1 MNPRYNYPKRSV
13 SSMDRQQILKALRSN
28 PSDKEIEYLA
38 QEYDLKP
45 RTIKGWLKQQSKKYN
60 KASESDEDIQ
70 SNGRKTKADKDLLD
84 FERNFNQNSD
94 GYHYEI
100 TNMDLLKTAKNL
112 NQQEYEKPQVVQT
125 QKQQSTQQ
133 QSIKP
138 LSSENFFTMKIDN
151 QQQQQSQKCSLQNFD
166 ALLLLLDQDD
176 EIHHMVTLLRNQ
188 EKQIEELKKT
198 QSDILEYMC
207 SHLTKKPK
215 KI

>member
-13 SSMDRQQILKALRSN
+13 SSMDRQQILRALGSN
-28 PSDKEIEYLA
+28 PSDKEIEYTA
-38 QEYDLKP
+38 YEYDLKP
-45 RTIKGWLKQQSKKYN
+45 RTIKSWLKQKSKNYN
-60 KASESDEDIQ
+60 KASESDEDYQ
-70 SNGRKTKADKDLLD
+70 SNGKKTKADKELLD

-94 GYHYEI
+94 AYHYEI
-100 TNMDLLKTAKNL
+100 KSMDLLKNAKNL
-112 NQQEYEKPQVVQT
+112 NQQECEKPQVIQQ
-125 QKQQSTQQ
+125 QKQQSTPQ
-133 QSIKP
+133 QSINP
-138 LSSENFFTMKIDN
+138 LSSDDFFTMKIDKL
-151 QQQQQSQKCSLQNFD
+151 QQQQSQKFSLQNFD

-198 QSDILEYMC
+198 QSEILEYMC